1 MRVILRAVISVVAAL
16 AAWQLLALFVD
27 SAVYPTP
34 SAIATNVEW
43 ANVFEPVMQTV
54 RLAIVGFV
62 IGVSV
67 SVVIGV
73 LCVLFTR
80 FEPIGMQLA
89 LLTYTVPVLA
99 LGSILATIWPATTT
113 RITIAAIFTVY
124 TTVIGTVI
132 GLRSAD
138 RNSVELVTALG
149 ASRLGRARLIEI
161 PAAIPSLLAA
171 LKIAA
176 PASLLGTIIGEYI
189 GGEGGV
195 GVSMLSSQRL
205 GNVERVWALAVTVS
219 AVAGSFYLVVAAVER
234 WVDRRRPSVGIPA
247 RSSSHEE
254 QPTVAV
260 RLMQALMRASIIIG
274 VVLTIWYGGLWFFDV
289 NSFVGITPDRVW
301 EHLVAGVDA
310 STNRGELFGELGTT
324 FGHAGLGFV
333 FGTGA
338 GVVGAVV
345 MRLAPW
351 AERVVLP
358 IAVTAQSV
366 PIVALLPLAL
376 LLLGRGNV
384 LVAVVAGLV
393 SFFPTLVNVDA
404 SLARTPKAAV
414 DLVSANGASAWRNM
428 VLTRL
433 PYAAPALFA
442 SARIAIPASVA
453 GALLVEWQV
462 LGNGIGRVMV
472 NAALQSRYV
481 HLWSAVVVISV
492 ATTLVALV
500 ALAGERMISRRF
512 GLDSTLS

>member
-1 MRVILRAVISVVAAL
+1 MH
-16 AAWQLLALFVD
+16 
-27 SAVYPTP
+27 
-34 SAIATNVEW
+34 
-43 ANVFEPVMQTV
+43 
-54 RLAIVGFV
+54 
-62 IGVSV
+62 
-67 SVVIGV
+67 
-73 LCVLFTR
+73 
-80 FEPIGMQLA
+80 
-89 LLTYTVPVLA
+89 
-99 LGSILATIWPATTT
+99 
-113 RITIAAIFTVY
+113 
-124 TTVIGTVI
+124 
-132 GLRSAD
+132 RSD
-138 RNSVELVTALG
+138 
-149 ASRLGRARLIEI
+149 
-161 PAAIPSLLAA
+161 
-171 LKIAA
+171 
-176 PASLLGTIIGEYI
+176 
-189 GGEGGV
+189 
-195 GVSMLSSQRL
+195 
-205 GNVERVWALAVTVS
+205 
-219 AVAGSFYLVVAAVER
+219 
-234 WVDRRRPSVGIPA
+234 
-247 RSSSHEE
+247 
-254 QPTVAV
+254 
-260 RLMQALMRASIIIG
+260 
-274 VVLTIWYGGLWFFDV
+274 
-289 NSFVGITPDRVW
+289 
-301 EHLVAGVDA
+301 
-310 STNRGELFGELGTT
+310 LFGELGTT

-376 LLLGRGNV
+376 LLLGRGNL

-414 DLVSANGASAWRNM
+414 DLVAANGASPWRNM
-428 VLTRL
+428 MLTRL

-472 NAALQSRYV
+472 NAALQSRYA

-492 ATTLVALV
+492 ATTMIALV